1 MKYEIKGTPMP
12 TVICY
17 LDQNEM
23 MKTEKGAM
31 SCVRKYGNAD
41 KCRRKCRQSFLKMF
55 SGESMFQNTYT
66 AMNGPGMIAFS
77 SSFPGEILPVKIE
90 EGKSIVA
97 QKSAFLAQNQELT

>member
-31 SCVRKYGNAD
+31 SWMSENMEMQTNAGGSVG
-41 KCRRKCRQSFLKMF
+41 KAFSRMF

-90 EGKSIVA
+90 EG
-97 QKSAFLAQNQELT
+97 